1 MRSLWEAV
9 WRHPARGLA
18 ASLVLHIAAI
28 ALVLMTAVPSTRPVV
43 KRGEPLMV
51 EFPDL
56 KEPPPAGNP
65 AAKTVGAPVR
75 QPRLA
80 PRAPAPAPRIAAA
93 PPAPVVKPEPERPV
107 EPPRVASQPP
117 PAPATPPPPVP
128 PAPPTPQVAEPTL
141 PSPPVAET
149 PPAPPAPP
157 VAPAPVEPPKPVPAV
172 ATAPEPTPQP
182 SAPPAP
188 VAAEPAPRVPPQ
200 IAAVTPAPVPTPE
213 PPPIDIR
220 SALGRGGGAGS
231 ARGGGRG
238 GIEGEPIPL
247 DSTDAKFSDYLDR
260 LRRRIK
266 ANWGFPCI
274 RSATGPCDYKT
285 TSLIV
290 EFGILKD
297 GRLQFVDVV
306 KSSGFP
312 IYDDYAV
319 NAIKLGS
326 PFPAVP
332 PEMIVSMKRGSTG
345 VAIMAR
351 FNYVVDTSLT
361 NLLR

>member
-1 MRSLWEAV
+1 MRSLWGAV
-9 WRHPARGLA
+9 QRQPARGLV
-18 ASLVLHIAAI
+18 ASLLLHIAAV
-28 ALVLMTAVPSTRPVV
+28 ALVLLMAVPSTRPSV
-43 KRGEPLMV
+43 KRGEPLIV
-51 EFPDL
+51 ELPDL
-56 KEPPPAGNP
+56 REPPPRGNP
-65 AAKTVGAPVR
+65 AAKTVGVPARP
-75 QPRLA
+75 
-80 PRAPAPAPRIAAA
+80 PRATPPRPVPAPQVASA
-93 PPAPVVKPEPERPV
+93 PPAPAVKPEPERTV
-107 EPPRVASQPP
+107 EPAPPRVASQPP
-117 PAPATPPPPVP
+117 PAV
-128 PAPPTPQVAEPTL
+128 APPTPPAPEPPAPAAPQVVEPPL
-141 PSPPVAET
+141 PSPPVAEA
-149 PPAPPAPP
+149 PPVPAPPAPAPP
-157 VAPAPVEPPKPVPAV
+157 VAQAPPAPAPPAT
-172 ATAPEPTPQP
+172 AAPEPTPPGPPQVV
-182 SAPPAP
+182 AVAPAP
-188 VAAEPAPRVPPQ
+188 A
-200 IAAVTPAPVPTPE
+200 PTPE
-213 PPPIDIR
+213 PPPVDIR
-220 SALGRGGGAGS
+220 SALGRGGGAGGVH
-231 ARGGGRG
+231 GGGRG

-274 RSATGPCDYKT
+274 KSATGPCDYKT

-297 GRLQFVDVV
+297 GRLQFVGVV

-345 VAIMAR
+345 VSIMAR